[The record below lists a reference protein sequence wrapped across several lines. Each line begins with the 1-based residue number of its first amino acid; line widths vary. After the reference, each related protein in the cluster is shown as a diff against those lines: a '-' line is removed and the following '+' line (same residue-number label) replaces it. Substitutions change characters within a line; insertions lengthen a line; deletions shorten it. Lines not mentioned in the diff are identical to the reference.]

1 MSHVS
6 SRAGSPPMSVATSG
20 GTSAAP
26 LRSPWRWLASFLLLV
41 AGAAHVP
48 LISEHLEE
56 APYIGVLFML
66 LAIICAVLAVLVV
79 VADATL
85 VWVASAVV
93 TALALAGFLLSRTVG
108 LPQIGDDIGN
118 WTEPLG
124 FPAVGAEALMV
135 VLALLVVGP
144 HHTRKGHRS

>member
-1 MSHVS
+1 M
-6 SRAGSPPMSVATSG
+6 
-20 GTSAAP
+20 
-26 LRSPWRWLASFLLLV
+26 
-41 AGAAHVP
+41 P

-56 APYIGVLFML
+56 APYIGVLFIL
-66 LAIICAVLAVLVV
+66 LAIVCAVLAVLVV
-79 VADATL
+79 VADTTL

-124 FPAVGAEALMV
+124 FPAVGAEALVV
-135 VLALLVVGP
+135 VLAGLVVGP
-144 HHTRKGHRS
+144 HHTRKGRRS